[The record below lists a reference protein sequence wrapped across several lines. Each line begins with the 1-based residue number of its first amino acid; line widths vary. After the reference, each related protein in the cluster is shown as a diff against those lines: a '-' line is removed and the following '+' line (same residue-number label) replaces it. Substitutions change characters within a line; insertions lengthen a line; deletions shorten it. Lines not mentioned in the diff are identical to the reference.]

1 MCMSDP
7 LHPQG
12 RELLPPTVLP
22 VGAQDWDSDDQP
34 VPDWLT
40 QLPPPLVLV
49 ARSTVYQKDGHI
61 IQATLDALADSP
73 VSVVATTAS
82 RDPAQYR
89 VAGRPR
95 RGYDAAPS
103 IGN

>member
-22 VGAQDWDSDDQP
+22 VGAQDWDPDDQP

>member
-22 VGAQDWDSDDQP
+22 VGAQDWDPDDQP

-49 ARSTVYQKDGHI
+49 ARSTVYQRT
-61 IQATLDALADSP
+61 ATSSRPLSTP
-73 VSVVATTAS
+73 WPTA
-82 RDPAQYR
+82 RYP
-89 VAGRPR
+89 
-95 RGYDAAPS
+95 
-103 IGN
+103 